1 MVGIVFLLVRYVLG
15 LVWPFFLAFIFSWM
29 LTPIIR
35 WMTVKCHMRRSF
47 AVLLCLLLFFM
58 ILSGLLAVLLVS
70 VVSWIQDVVVWL
82 PQLYRD
88 TIEPSLQAAMEWA
101 TEFSER
107 IGPEAYEVVSN
118 AIPNIIS
125 SIGNAITSFSMRAV
139 SLVSGWVTKVPSLLV
154 SALICVIA
162 TVFMTADFHRMTAFL
177 LRQLPERPRHVAV
190 KAKDTFVTVVVK
202 YGKSYGII
210 MAITFCELLAGLLL
224 LKQEQAP
231 LLALLIAVFDIFPVV
246 GAGFVLMPWAVI
258 SLLGGNIAKGLG
270 LVAMYVVIT
279 IIRQFMEPR
288 VVGHQVGLHPLV
300 TLIAMLVGTKL
311 FGPIGLLGL
320 PIACAIIKNLDDT
333 GVIHLIRHEDVRPAA
348 VGSAA
353 AEKK

>member
-1 MVGIVFLLVRYVLG
+1 
-15 LVWPFFLAFIFSWM
+15 M

-47 AVLLCLLLFFM
+47 AVLLCLLLFF
-58 ILSGLLAVLLVS
+58 LDL
-70 VVSWIQDVVVWL
+70 VVWL

-88 TIEPSLQAAMEWA
+88 TIEPSLQAAMRWA

-107 IGPEAYEVVSN
+107 IGPEAYEAVSN

-125 SIGNAITSFSMRAV
+125 SIGNAITNFSMRAV

-177 LRQLPERPRHVAV
+177 LRRLPERPRHVAV

-210 MAITFCELLAGLLL
+210 MAITFCELLVGLLL

-246 GAGFVLMPWAVI
+246 GLSSACWAAT
-258 SLLGGNIAKGLG
+258 S
-270 LVAMYVVIT
+270 
-279 IIRQFMEPR
+279 PR
-288 VVGHQVGLHPLV
+288 AWAWWRCMWSSPS
-300 TLIAMLVGTKL
+300 
-311 FGPIGLLGL
+311 
-320 PIACAIIKNLDDT
+320 
-333 GVIHLIRHEDVRPAA
+333 
-348 VGSAA
+348 SASSWSPVWWA
-353 AEKK
+353 TRWGCTRW